1 MFLSNNTSNNTTS
14 VKAVSL
20 SIPEVHHGS
29 DLSHVGGG
37 CPHIIDDTIL
47 LLIDGSIYILRKD
60 IHLVVE
66 ER

>member
-1 MFLSNNTSNNTTS
+1 M
-14 VKAVSL
+14 KAVSL